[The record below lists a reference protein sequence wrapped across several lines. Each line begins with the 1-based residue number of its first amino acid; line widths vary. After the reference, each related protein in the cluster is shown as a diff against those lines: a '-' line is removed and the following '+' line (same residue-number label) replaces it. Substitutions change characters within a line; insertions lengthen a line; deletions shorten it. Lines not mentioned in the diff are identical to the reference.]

1 MDYNSPLSTTSNLR
15 EKAPEKISEYHNF
28 KYVHFSP
35 DQKKTHNMFIKALF
49 YVIKD
54 IKVI

>member
-15 EKAPEKISEYHNF
+15 GKAPEKISEYHSF
-28 KYVHFSP
+28 KYVHSSP
-35 DQKKTHNMFIKALF
+35 DQKKIYNMFIKALF